1 MFCWLIFG
9 GVLKLFKIVN
19 NLLMKYLLFPC
30 VYGISGYCDNIKIS
44 CILTKA
50 GRYKLVSQ
58 NHKSIVAKLNIF
70 FVRGIVFLI
79 SGLFYIF
86 EGLFEFDKIYNE
98 KQSKTIKKIQN
109 SLNISAK
116 TIFNFFIILLSLI
129 LSMFIL
135 GYLPIK
141 ICEIIILNSTNILA
155 KRLISAVIKII
166 LLYLIFLFI
175 KLLPPVAQYYKFNGA
190 ILNLKK
196 EKVNFILF
204 WVSSSFVA
212 TIVLAIFGLTA
223 NYWYFFIVNALIT
236 ILCFALMYEVFVLSN
251 KFKWI
256 KFVFYPFYYLIY
268 KNPSQNETKCV
279 NIVLSE
285 INLNSKQRNNQ
296 KVDEESKI
304 PFSEAYVTAKDIL
317 QKANKYEASDLDFI
331 FCEVLKKNRAEIKL
345 VKYIKAEDYKIIL
358 RVAKRRA
365 AGEPI
370 TKIFN
375 HANFYGFDFYVNKD
389 VLSPRQ
395 DTERLVETVLK
406 FCDKQKKVL
415 DIGTGSGAIAVSIVK
430 LTGAKVVAVDIDT
443 KALEVASKNA
453 KDNGVKITF
462 KNSDIYSALKKERF
476 DIIVSNP
483 PYIPSD
489 DIDGLDEEVKKHD
502 PLLALDGGDDGL
514 DFYRKIIDGA
524 IEHLNKNGMI
534 FFEVG
539 INQAS
544 SVKKLLQKNFK
555 DIRIVK
561 DYNKIDRVVYGTI
574 MNNK

>member
-1 MFCWLIFG
+1 
-9 GVLKLFKIVN
+9 
-19 NLLMKYLLFPC
+19 MKYLLFPC